1 MGSLSQNEQRKLAY
15 FHALSKTM
23 TEGTQE
29 VYETRYKSSHN
40 VTLNEVWS
48 DNIYFAADYMTAVA
62 ESLTNSAVTLF
73 DQVVMNMIYGSNG
86 QAYSYIS
93 GGTYKD
99 DSYPLNERGQLT
111 SGSTYIRPWVAP
123 TDIPNSISN
132 DPSNGYALRLFRGS
146 DAIVNP
152 NGEIYLTEGAFSVDY
167 YAGVIHFAQGYTP
180 VDMGWGSIK
189 ATFFQYSGNFGA
201 SGTTGGYTSAQFNS
215 GTSQLVFNSGET
227 TETILDLSSL
237 NNVSGFTTAIFDN
250 LTNHLIFNSGGTNQT
265 IVDLSWLK
273 DNSGFTSVEFNTGTN
288 YLIFN
293 SGGTNEQVVDLSVLK
308 SVTGLTSLLS
318 KLNIDMDVNT
328 TTSGSTLACNSS
340 ILNPSILNSYV
351 SVYVN
356 GVQISVGDGVK
367 TKDCYFSN
375 DGGLTAKL
383 SDDIII
389 GDLLYWSYVGDSPVS
404 GFNLNSI
411 TDKMTFIYLTL

>member
-1 MGSLSQNEQRKLAY
+1 MGSLSTNEQRKLAY

-40 VTLNEVWS
+40 VTLNEIWA
-48 DNIYFAADYMTAVA
+48 DNIYFAADYTTAVA

-73 DQVVMNMIYGSNG
+73 EQVEMDMIYGSNG

-99 DSYPLNERGQLT
+99 SSYPLPERGQLT
-111 SGSTYIRPWVAP
+111 SGSTYIRPWIAP
-123 TDIPNSISN
+123 TDIPHPITN
-132 DPSNGYALRLFRGS
+132 DPSSGYALRLFRG
-146 DAIVNP
+146 N
-152 NGEIYLTEGAFSVDY
+152 NTEIFLTEGAWAVDY
-167 YAGVIHFAQGYTP
+167 YAGVIHFAQGSTP
-180 VDMGWGSIK
+180 TDLGWGAIK
-189 ATFFQYSGNFGA
+189 ATFFQYSGNYGA
-201 SGTTGGYTSAQFNS
+201 SGTTGGFTSAIFNS

-250 LTNHLIFNSGGTNQT
+250 LTNHLVFNSGGTNQT

-273 DNSGFTSVEFNTGTN
+273 DNSGFTSVEFNSGNN
-288 YLIFN
+288 YLVFN
-293 SGGTNEQVVDLSVLK
+293 SGGTNEQVVDLTSLK
-308 SVTGLTSLLS
+308 TVSGLTSLLS
-318 KLNIDMDVNT
+318 NLNIDMVANT
-328 TTSGSTLACNSS
+328 TNSGSTLACSTS

-351 SVYVN
+351 SVYIN
-356 GVQISVGDGVK
+356 GVQVVVGDGVK

-375 DGGLTAKL
+375 DGGTTAKP
-383 SDDIII
+383 SDDIVI
-389 GDLLYWSYVGDSPVS
+389 GDLLYWSYVGNIPVA
-404 GFNLNSI
+404 GFNLNAA
-411 TDKMTFIYLTL
+411 TDRITFIYLTL